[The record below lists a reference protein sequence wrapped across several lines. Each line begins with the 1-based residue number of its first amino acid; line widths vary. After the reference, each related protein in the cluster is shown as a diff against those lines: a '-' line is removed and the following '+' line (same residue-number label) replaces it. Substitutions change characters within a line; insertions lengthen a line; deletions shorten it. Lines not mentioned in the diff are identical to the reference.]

1 MFLMVSLD
9 SHIESHLWQAFKES
23 KYQAF
28 KESKYIKGIND
39 GGDYARIKK
48 AFY

>member
-9 SHIESHLWQAFKES
+9 SHIESHLW
-23 KYQAF
+23 QAF